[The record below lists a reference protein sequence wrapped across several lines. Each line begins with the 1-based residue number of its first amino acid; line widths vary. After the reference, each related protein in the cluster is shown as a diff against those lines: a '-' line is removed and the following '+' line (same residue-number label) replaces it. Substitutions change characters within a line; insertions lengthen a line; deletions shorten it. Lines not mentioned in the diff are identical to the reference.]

1 MTKTRTS
8 AAETVF
14 NALMD
19 SINTMEY
26 VPGDKLPSENELA
39 AQYKVSRV
47 TVRKALNMLLALGII
62 ETRNGGGSYVQKFKF
77 SRITDAAAKIMVN
90 HVTTEDILQYR
101 RLLEIDAIRT
111 VSMSAVKPV
120 DINQLCRLCDQ
131 MEESARQG
139 NYESFANYDFDFH
152 RYICKMSHNALF
164 VYSYD
169 MLGSIMKAHL
179 FSRYHIAEL
188 TEEQKRKLM
197 VKAARSHREIVDAIS
212 GGKCDDLLAHML
224 EEDYTDIGIS

>member
-19 SINTMEY
+19 SINSMEY
-26 VPGDKLPSENELA
+26 MPGDKLPSENELA
-39 AQYKVSRV
+39 ARYKVSRV

-77 SRITDAAAKIMVN
+77 SRITDATAKIMVN

-101 RLLEIDAIRT
+101 RLLEMDSIRT
-111 VSMSAVKPV
+111 VSLSSVKPV
-120 DINQLCRLCDQ
+120 ELNQLRRFCDQ
-131 MEESARQG
+131 MEECARQG
-139 NYESFANYDFDFH
+139 DYESFANYDFDFH

-188 TEEQKRKLM
+188 TEEKKRELM

>member
-19 SINTMEY
+19 SINAMEY

>member
-19 SINTMEY
+19 SINAMEY

-120 DINQLCRLCDQ
+120 DVNQLCRLCDQ

>member
-1 MTKTRTS
+1 MQKNRTS

-19 SINTMEY
+19 SINTMKY
-26 VPGDKLPSENELA
+26 VPGDRLPSENELA
-39 AQYKVSRV
+39 AQYHVSRV

-62 ETRNGGGSYVQKFKF
+62 ETRTGGGSYVQNFKF
-77 SRITDAAAKIMVN
+77 SRITDATAKIMVN
-90 HVTTEDILQYR
+90 HVTSEDILQYR
-101 RLLEIDAIRT
+101 RLLEMDAIRT
-111 VSMSAVKPV
+111 VSLSAVRPV
-120 DINQLCRLCDQ
+120 DINQLRRFCDQ

-139 NYESFANYDFDFH
+139 DYESFAVYDFDFH

-179 FSRYHIAEL
+179 LSRYHIAQL
-188 TEEQKRKLM
+188 SEEKKRELM

-212 GGKCDDLLAHML
+212 DGKCDALLARML
-224 EEDYTDIGIS
+224 EEDYVDIGIS

>member
-152 RYICKMSHNALF
+152 RYICN
-164 VYSYD
+164 
-169 MLGSIMKAHL
+169 
-179 FSRYHIAEL
+179 EP
-188 TEEQKRKLM
+188 
-197 VKAARSHREIVDAIS
+197 
-212 GGKCDDLLAHML
+212 
-224 EEDYTDIGIS
+224 